1 MTPTTDTS
9 TLASNIEQM
18 LEMCADL
25 RKKFGYAASI
35 DIEVWAFTNGG
46 EEVRFRLYIR
56 DTYHIRTFR
65 TWVELHEEYLRL
77 MNEEVTNDL

>member
-1 MTPTTDTS
+1 MEE
-9 TLASNIEQM
+9 TLAPNIEQI

-25 RKKFGYAASI
+25 RKKFGHAASI
-35 DIEVWAFTNGG
+35 DIEAWAFTTCD
-46 EEVRFRLYIR
+46 EEVRFKLYIR
-56 DTYHIRTFR
+56 DTYHIRIFR